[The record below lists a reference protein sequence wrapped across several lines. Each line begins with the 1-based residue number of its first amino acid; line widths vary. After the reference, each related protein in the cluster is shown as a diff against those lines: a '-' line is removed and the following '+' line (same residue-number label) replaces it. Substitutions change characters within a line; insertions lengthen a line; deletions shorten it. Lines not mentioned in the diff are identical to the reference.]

1 MNESY
6 TINPANKPSVW
17 IERKRWSVPDGFY
30 YDTFSG
36 EIFYLS
42 KNTYVEYLG
51 RMPNKQKQLELVG
64 T

>member
-6 TINPANKPSVW
+6 VILPTHKPAVW
-17 IERKRWSVPDGFY
+17 IERKRWSVDNGFY

-42 KNTYVEYLG
+42 DNTYVEYLG
-51 RMPNKQKQLELVG
+51 RMPNKQKELDLVG